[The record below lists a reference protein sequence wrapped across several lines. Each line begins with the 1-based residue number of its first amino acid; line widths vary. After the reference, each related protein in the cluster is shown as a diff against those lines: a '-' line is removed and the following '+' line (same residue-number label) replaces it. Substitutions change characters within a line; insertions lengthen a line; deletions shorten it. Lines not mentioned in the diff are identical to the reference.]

1 MKIAVV
7 GSGLIGR
14 SWAISFARA
23 GHAVALWDP
32 DPAAPALAQAAIA
45 ARLPELT
52 AHGLID
58 EPEATVLARIG
69 EAPTLEAA
77 LDGAG
82 YVQENAPERLDAKC
96 ELFARLDALAAP
108 DAILASSTSALLPSA
123 FTEALAGR
131 ARALVAHPIN
141 PPYLIPAVEI
151 VPAPWTDPA
160 VVERTA
166 ALMREA
172 GHVPIVM
179 AREIDGFVVNRLQG
193 ALLDEAFRLVEQG
206 FASPDDVDAAI
217 RDGLALRWS
226 FMGPFETIDLN
237 APQGVRDYVARYA
250 GAYDAMFAHLG
261 PRPDWRGVALDRV
274 EAARRARLPA
284 SRLGERAAWRD
295 RRLAALLAHR
305 RRAAQ
310 TLGE

>member
-7 GSGLIGR
+7 GAGLIGR
-14 SWAISFARA
+14 AWAISFARA

-32 DPAAPALAQAAIA
+32 DPAAPEAAREAIA
-45 ARLPELT
+45 ARLPELSDNE
-52 AHGLID
+52 LLD
-58 EPEATVLARIG
+58 EPPEAVLARIG
-69 EAPTLEAA
+69 GAATLEAA
-77 LDGAG
+77 LEGSE
-82 YVQENAPERLDAKC
+82 YVQENAPERLDAKI

-108 DAILASSTSALLPSA
+108 ETILASSTSALLPSA
-123 FTEALAGR
+123 FTQGLKGR
-131 ARALVAHPIN
+131 ARTLVAHPIN
-141 PPYLIPAVEI
+141 PPYLIPAVEV

-160 VVERTA
+160 TVERTA
-166 ALMREA
+166 ALMRAA
-172 GHVPIVM
+172 GHVAIVM

-206 FASPDDVDAAI
+206 IAAPDDVDAAI

-250 GAYDAMFAHLG
+250 GAYRTMFAAYG
-261 PRPDWRGVALDRV
+261 ARPDWEGVALDRI
-274 EAARRARLPA
+274 EAARRAKLPA
-284 SRLGERAAWRD
+284 SKLAERAAWRD

-305 RRAAQ
+305 RRAGRAI
-310 TLGE
+310 GD